1 MKKIAVLACGI
12 CMLGAVAQAQ
22 TVDSKY
28 GVDSVKTITNA
39 SIYTELVKQKNFE
52 EALPAWRYV
61 FLNAPA
67 FQMNTYIR
75 GEDIIEFMIKK
86 TKKKEYVDTLMMVFD
101 QRIKYFGDNPK
112 YGEGYLLGRKGL
124 ALFMYSNN
132 DVNMIKQSYATL
144 RKAFEIDGPK
154 IHPNTVVVT
163 FGVASELAKK
173 GELDRE
179 EFINLYMKLAD
190 FLTQRIN
197 EGKKAY
203 ADSKA
208 KIDGIL
214 FDSGMA
220 DCKTLAD
227 LLTPR
232 FEADKTNLENLKEIS
247 SLLKRREC
255 TDLPLYA
262 AVAEELYKLEPSA
275 DAAYSL
281 AMMFGAKKDFAR
293 MEQYIKEAIDKSTD
307 PQSRCDY
314 YLRLAQ
320 IYMAKKD
327 FAKVKTLCQSAL
339 KDVANCG
346 QAYILIGKAYAF
358 GSEKYEGDDFD
369 KHTVFWAA
377 VDKFIKAKQVDPSVA
392 SEADGLI
399 KQYSVYFPTK
409 DEGFFR
415 SITAGSSVK
424 IGGWINETTTARFR
438 E

>member
-1 MKKIAVLACGI
+1 MRKIAVLAWGM
-12 CMLGAVAQAQ
+12 CMFVSTMQAQ
-22 TVDSKY
+22 TKDSKY
-28 GVDSVKTITNA
+28 GVDSVKTITCA
-39 SIYTELVKQKNFE
+39 SIYTELVKQKNYE

-75 GEDIIEFMIKK
+75 GEDIIEYMIKK

-101 QRIKYFGDNPK
+101 QRIKYFGDNPR

-124 ALFMYSNN
+124 ALYLYSNN
-132 DVNMIKQSYATL
+132 DLDMMKQSYATL
-144 RKAFEIDGPK
+144 RKAFDIDGVK
-154 IHPNTVVVT
+154 THPNTVVVI
-163 FGVASELAKK
+163 FGVASELAKR
-173 GELDRE
+173 GALERD
-179 EFINLYMKLAD
+179 EFIDLYMRLSD

-197 EGKKAY
+197 EGGKNY
-203 ADSKA
+203 VESKA
-208 KIDGIL
+208 KVDGIL

-220 DCKTLAD
+220 DCQTLAD

-281 AMMFGAKKDFAR
+281 AMMFGAKKDFTR

-307 PQSRCDY
+307 PQAKCDY
-314 YLRLAQ
+314 YLKLAQ

-327 FAKVKTLCQSAL
+327 FAQVKTLCNKAL
-339 KDVANCG
+339 QNVATCG
-346 QAYILIGKAYAF
+346 QAYIFIGKAYAY

-377 VDKFIKAKQVDPSVA
+377 VDKFIKAKQVDPGVA
-392 SEADGLI
+392 AEADALV